1 MWSDLALF
9 IVEFSLL
16 IPIFGLNPD
25 EGTEERPIMGKDIDL
40 NNFLR
45 SYNYVNAYEQVI
57 KKSGHDVLA
66 YITPW
71 NSKGYEKAELFANK
85 FTIIAPVW
93 FQLKPVGYE
102 IIGHH
107 NFDQKWMERVKSV
120 KNDVR
125 FAPRIIFED
134 WGAGDYQLVLS
145 NGKNRVDCIK
155 ALRKLAKTDGVDGL
169 TLEVWMQ
176 HFGTSQNI
184 LIDFLIEL
192 AKGLHKD
199 GKILI
204 LPIPPSVYKGNF
216 EGRFGKAHFDM
227 LVNHVDF
234 FSLMTYDYSNPY
246 APGENAPLKW
256 ATQCVRNLVPDGKDD
271 ENQATKRA
279 KILLGVNFYG
289 YDYVPDKRQGRAVL
303 GHDVV
308 EVAKKYS
315 PFFKWHEESAEHS
328 LEYADDSQMEHSLFF
343 PTAYSI
349 ARRVA
354 VAEELGVGLSI
365 WEIGQGFDSFFEQL

>member
-1 MWSDLALF
+1 MWLGLALF
-9 IVEFSLL
+9 IVESSLL

-25 EGTEERPIMGKDIDL
+25 EGTEERPAMGKDIDL

-45 SYNYVNAYEQVI
+45 SYNYVNAYEQVV
-57 KKSGHDVLA
+57 KKSGYDVLA

-102 IIGHH
+102 ITGHN

-120 KNDVR
+120 KNDVK
-125 FAPRIIFED
+125 FAPRVIFED

-145 NGKNRVDCIK
+145 NSKNRVDCIT
-155 ALRKLAKTDGVDGL
+155 ALRTLAK
-169 TLEVWMQ
+169 
-176 HFGTSQNI
+176 
-184 LIDFLIEL
+184 L

-256 ATQCVRNLVPDGKDD
+256 ATQCIKNLVPDGKDD

-308 EVAKKYS
+308 EVARKYS

-328 LEYADDSQMEHSLFF
+328 LEYALLYFSPFNRDDSQTEHSLFF